1 MHRLQEMIDS
11 LLREKTP
18 RSMLDHMH
26 AMVLQFG
33 IDRFV
38 LLRFANSGE
47 TIDRWLVGFRAVNPK
62 KVWLQRYVHRD
73 DPNADPVVKHSKQTV
88 EPFFWGDVLT
98 EEEKKKRGGFV
109 SEALVVP
116 VPSPRGLVGMMVMAG
131 EHADRNHLHKY
142 KPVLQAIGLA
152 SYYHIERHC
161 APDPDDPAPQHAPPR
176 LTLREQE
183 ILSLISEG
191 LSAPLIARQLNI
203 SDRTVEWHIEKSM
216 KKLEA
221 KNRIQAVVLAIRD
234 GLIPLC

>member
-1 MHRLQEMIDS
+1 MYRLQEMIDS

-26 AMVLQFG
+26 AMVRQFG

-38 LLRFANSGE
+38 MLRFAKSGE
-47 TIDRWLVGFRAVNPK
+47 TIDTWLVGFRAVNPK

-88 EPFFWGDVLT
+88 KPFFWGDVLT

-142 KPVLQAIGLA
+142 NLSFRPSASQAIIISRGTALQTQT
-152 SYYHIERHC
+152 ILRH
-161 APDPDDPAPQHAPPR
+161 
-176 LTLREQE
+176 
-183 ILSLISEG
+183 
-191 LSAPLIARQLNI
+191 
-203 SDRTVEWHIEKSM
+203 SM
-216 KKLEA
+216 
-221 KNRIQAVVLAIRD
+221 RRRVL
-234 GLIPLC
+234 P